1 MTKQNQ
7 NQKKLY
13 MVHAMP
19 FSQYI
24 FLNEEH
30 MSHVST

>member
-7 NQKKLY
+7 NKKKKNV
-13 MVHAMP
+13 VHAMP
-19 FSQYI
+19 FLQYI

-30 MSHVST
+30 MVHVST